1 MPDAARHPAFL
12 SSCLRCISLLF
23 LVLSIPAPLQAA
35 SGKAVFVT
43 WQGFEAD
50 KLACIWLV
58 KRFIDPHAE
67 FKFLPPGS
75 EIKEGIPFD
84 VPYGNLRRTAT
95 RPTFSQF
102 LSHYRLDDPRL
113 KELEKFIHEV
123 EINTWGAFSF
133 PQSEKISQFVKR
145 LLLTTSDEKERIRQS
160 LVFFDGIYAALAT
173 KKNNDN

>member
-1 MPDAARHPAFL
+1 MPDPARHPAFL
-12 SSCLRCISLLF
+12 SSCLRCFLLF
-23 LVLSIPAPLQAA
+23 FFVLSVPAPLHAA

-58 KRFIDPHAE
+58 KRFVDPHAE
-67 FKFLPPGS
+67 FKFLPSGS

-102 LSHYRLDDPRL
+102 LSHYRLNDPKL
-113 KELEKFIHEV
+113 KKLEKFIHEV
-123 EINTWGAFSF
+123 EINTWGAFSC
-133 PQSEKISQFVKR
+133 PQSEEISQFVKR
-145 LLLTTSDEKERIRQS
+145 LLLTTSDEKEIIARS
-160 LVFFDGIYAALAT
+160 LLFFDEAYAALGNE
-173 KKNNDN
+173 KKER